1 MKLAIIAYGF
11 SGSTLP
17 LAKHLREHGHIVT
30 CFYLV
35 DPFTS
40 SLEGID
46 FDRCYVKPGIHTV
59 KSSSINHYFAGNK
72 ILIYTVVLVRK
83 RQKLGSYILNKIIGK
98 IDHNTIYKL
107 CNKIKQEKYDLINLV
122 GHTHPMELIGEYLTD
137 QKLFYSLHEVMK
149 NHANTKAD
157 ANVVTL
163 FALRHNIPIVVHSLK
178 SFNDVSAFSR
188 ELSSVSIIKLI
199 HFGEFETFLECP
211 RINYNEGKND
221 GFLLFIGY
229 ILPYKGLSILF
240 EACKLLEK
248 RKKFNF
254 NIIVAGKGYDSILPT
269 LKANKKIILKNE
281 YITNKELVHLV
292 SSCKAVVCPYL
303 SASQSGIPQVA
314 SLFNKPIIASN
325 VGAFPEV
332 IKTGKNG
339 ILIEPGDKEGLADA
353 IEKIMCDKQYYD
365 NLFSKQLGTEESYL
379 YDWNFICNQYEEFF
393 NEIVN

>member
-17 LAKHLREHGHIVT
+17 LAKHLRERGHSVT

-35 DPFTS
+35 DPATS

-46 FDRCYVKPGIHTV
+46 FERCYVKPGIHTA
-59 KSSSINHYFAGNK
+59 KFLFANQYFADNEV
-72 ILIYTVVLVRK
+72 LIYTVVLVRK
-83 RQKLGSYILNKIIGK
+83 RQKLGNSILNKIIGK
-98 IDHNTIYKL
+98 IDHNTIYRL

-122 GHTHPMELIGEYLTD
+122 GHMHPMEIIGEHLIG

-149 NHANTKAD
+149 NHADTKAD

-178 SFNDVSAFSR
+178 SFNDVSSFSR
-188 ELSSVSIIKLI
+188 ELSSISIIKLI
-199 HFGEFETFLECP
+199 HFGEFETFLEYP
-211 RINYNEGKND
+211 RINYDEGKND
-221 GFLLFIGY
+221 SFLLFIGY

-248 RKKFNF
+248 RKKLDFK
-254 NIIVAGKGYDSILPT
+254 IIVAGKGYDSILPT
-269 LKANKKIILKNE
+269 LKADKNFILKNE
-281 YITNKELVHLV
+281 YITNKELVHLI
-292 SSCKAVVCPYL
+292 SSSKAVVCPYL

-332 IKTGKNG
+332 IKTGRNG
-339 ILIEPGDKEGLADA
+339 ILVEPADKEGLADA
-353 IEKIMCDKQYYD
+353 IDKIMRDKQYCD
-365 NLFSKQLGTEESYL
+365 NLFSKRLGADESYL
-379 YDWNFICNQYEEFF
+379 YEWNFICNQYEGFF
-393 NEIVN
+393 NEI